1 MYIKPKKYLVALALC
16 LLVVEIFFYAR
27 IQSKPE
33 KFDSVVLIASIGC
46 KSAPTHT
53 VGTVIGDGLVLTVAH
68 GVAGQTSTSIKTT
81 SGRVFKAEVAAIDVN
96 LDLALLYIDKTE
108 LTTDLV
114 PLKFADAVAGTD
126 ARFVAFED
134 SQQIVVPAKIREI
147 LRIDTQDIYLKN
159 NVSRPGIEVQTRVVV
174 GNSGGPLINSHGEIV
189 GLVWAKSRSEK
200 NLAWATRIEAAD
212 KLLAMIPAGDP
223 QSATPQVVACS
234 G

>member
-16 LLVVEIFFYAR
+16 LLIVEIFFYAR

-68 GVAGQTSTSIKTT
+68 GVAGQTTT
-81 SGRVFKAEVAAIDVN
+81 FITTASGQVLNAKVAAIDVN
-96 LDLALLYIDKTE
+96 LDLALLYIEQTE
-108 LTTDLV
+108 LTKDLV
-114 PLKFADAVAGTD
+114 PLKFADAVAGTN
-126 ARFVAFED
+126 AYFVAYQD
-134 SQQIVVPAKIREI
+134 SSQVVRAAKIKRRLVI
-147 LRIDTQDIYLKN
+147 NTQDIYLKSD
-159 NVSRPGIEVQTRVVV
+159 VSRPSIEVETRVVV
-174 GNSGGPLINSHGEIV
+174 GNSGGPLINHKDEIV
-189 GLVWAKSRSEK
+189 GLVWATSRSEK
-200 NLAWATRIEAAD
+200 NLAWATRIEAVD
-212 KLLAMIPAGDP
+212 KLLAMISAGDP